1 MNRFQ
6 QQHHALGS
14 EVFLTLVTEKDE
26 ASANRLFDR
35 LLKHITT
42 FERQF
47 SRFLPDSELTRFNQ
61 QSGRRTAVSPSFAR
75 LLRAAK
81 SLAEQTD
88 GLYNPFVLP
97 ALQRAGYLGSWPKP
111 EADLA
116 ATNFTARKLVT
127 VSELDIGDSWA
138 KIPETAALD
147 FGGIGK
153 GYLLDELAK
162 MLDTQK
168 LTGYWLS
175 LGGDIICSGHDLDNR
190 QWQVTVQSAVELD
203 KNVQTIAN
211 QQGHKLAI
219 ATSGVTKRQ
228 GIKNGQA
235 WHHIIDPRTG
245 QPADTNILTVTVTA
259 EKAANADVYAK
270 CIVIAGAEQAEKY
283 KTAGVIKLFLLQT
296 AGQTATM
303 TGKGNGHR

>member
-26 ASANRLFDR
+26 TATNRLFDR
-35 LLKHITT
+35 LLKHITA
-42 FERQF
+42 FEQQF

-61 QSGRRTAVSPSFAR
+61 QAGRRTVVSPSFGR
-75 LLRAAK
+75 LLKAAK
-81 SLAEQTD
+81 SLAERTG

-116 ATNFTARKLVT
+116 ATNFTTRKLVA
-127 VSELDIGDSWA
+127 VDQLSIGDLWA

-153 GYLLDELAK
+153 GYLLDELAE

-168 LTGYWLS
+168 LVGYWLS
-175 LGGDIICSGHDLDNR
+175 LGGDIICSGHDLDN
-190 QWQVTVQSAVELD
+190 QEWQVAVQNAVELG
-203 KNVQTIAN
+203 KNVQTIVN
-211 QQGHKLAI
+211 QQSRKLAI
-219 ATSGVTKRQ
+219 ATSGITKRQ
-228 GIKNGQA
+228 GIKNGQT

-245 QPADTNILTVTVTA
+245 HPADTNILTVTVTA
-259 EKAANADVYAK
+259 DKAANADVYAK
-270 CIVIAGAEQAEKY
+270 CIVIAGAEQAEKC
-283 KTAGVIKLFLLQT
+283 KTSGVIKSFLLQT
-296 AGQTATM
+296 VGQTATM
-303 TGKGNGHR
+303 TREGSEHK